1 MSLLLLFQGGTQADI
16 PPPPPP
22 PPVLALDFL
31 PHGTAAVGP
40 GASLALS
47 EPGAVGT
54 VNAGA
59 STHIGDGAG
68 IAIVGPGG
76 TTTIQ

>member
-1 MSLLLLFQGGTQADI
+1 MSLLLLFQGGVQVSI

-22 PPVLALDFL
+22 VALGFL

-47 EPGAVGT
+47 EPGAVET
-54 VNAGA
+54 VGPGA
-59 STHIGDGAG
+59 STHHGGGAG
-68 IAIVGPGG
+68 TAIVGPGG